1 MKANCKDL
9 NFWKKNLQDDLERVK
24 KSFIIHKSN
33 KNRKRNYKK
42 KSISWE
48 EALLLRKRKETHS
61 KKDSTAR
68 NNSTTA
74 GTNDEN
80 ALPSDKEAAEAR
92 VAEREEKLER
102 LKTEIAER
110 EKSMP
115 LFERVKEINKYGF
128 TVTLIILAA
137 RTVIG
142 AVIGAITNSLKSLG
156 KGIGKGMRDIG
167 KKGSVR
173 FARLHRLDREFD
185 FQSCR
190 KGHLIF
196 GETHLA
202 YNASCGRL
210 FYRKVP
216 QAQPLMFPSKN
227 CSHNDQRLV
236 YVVTCGRWSG
246 WRGWGWG
253 NGWLLFLLFHC
264 RLVD

>member
-1 MKANCKDL
+1 ML
-9 NFWKKNLQDDLERVK
+9 P
-24 KSFIIHKSN
+24 
-33 KNRKRNYKK
+33 
-42 KSISWE
+42 
-48 EALLLRKRKETHS
+48 RKRKETHS
-61 KKDSTAR
+61 KKDSTAQ
-68 NNSTTA
+68 NNSTTS

-110 EKSMP
+110 EKSIP
-115 LFERVKEINKYGF
+115 LFERVKEIFNKYGF
-128 TVTLIILAA
+128 TVTVIFLAA
-137 RTVIG
+137 KTVIG

-156 KGIGKGMRDIG
+156 KGIGKGMQGVG
-167 KKGSVR
+167 KNGSVP

-190 KGHLIF
+190 KGHLIS

-202 YNASCGRL
+202 YNSCCGRL

-216 QAQPLMFPSKN
+216 QAQPLMFPNKN

-236 YVVTCGRWSG
+236 YVVTCGR
-246 WRGWGWG
+246 
-253 NGWLLFLLFHC
+253 
-264 RLVD
+264 